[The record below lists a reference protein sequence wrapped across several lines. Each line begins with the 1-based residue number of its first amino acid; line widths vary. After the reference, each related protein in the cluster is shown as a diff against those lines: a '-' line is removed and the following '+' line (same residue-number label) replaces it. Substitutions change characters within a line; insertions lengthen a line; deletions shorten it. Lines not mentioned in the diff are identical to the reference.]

1 MLLAGDLF
9 ALDDA
14 VVVRDFSKCFDKI
27 YSIISSPD
35 YVINDNDQSVVEIF
49 ITRIAYA
56 IRDLKVVEQHANSLV
71 SLLECCLCHDLK
83 PSARGEDPPHAK
95 IASEIISCLFLNY
108 HRKEVM
114 RLALPV
120 AVKFLHKG
128 NKELSRNM
136 SKYLSLAAVHNADL
150 LAQSC
155 VQPIIDSVIAGEL
168 S

>member
-1 MLLAGDLF
+1 MENKHSKLAFPPL
-9 ALDDA
+9 
-14 VVVRDFSKCFDKI
+14 I
-27 YSIISSPD
+27 SIMPEILHVFFLSSHT
-35 YVINDNDQSVVEIF
+35 S
-49 ITRIAYA
+49 
-56 IRDLKVVEQHANSLV
+56 DLKVVEQHSSALV

-83 PSARGEDPPHAK
+83 PNARGEDPPHAK

-108 HRKEVM
+108 HKKEVM

-155 VQPIIDSVIAGEL
+155 VQPIIDSVIAG
-168 S
+168 